1 MKCLLWISELN
12 VNRINQNSRLL
23 KRRNFIKTTSAA
35 SLATLIS
42 PKIVGDGRQFSGN
55 NLIKPGALKRG
66 DRIALVT
73 PGSYITNDEK
83 QESINNLQNL
93 GFEVIYSDRLMQ
105 KNGYFSAIDEERA
118 ADLNE
123 MFSREDIA
131 GIVCARGGYGC
142 VRILPYLDYN
152 LINNNPKPLIGFS
165 DITALL
171 FALYKYSSLVTYHGP
186 VATSTF
192 SKFSKKYL
200 KKILIN
206 SEDNLEL
213 ENSKSRNNYN
223 IYGITSVSDGI
234 SEGELIGGNL
244 SIVASLIG
252 TPYDVDTTGKIIF
265 LEEFLEE
272 PYRIDRM
279 LTQMLQA
286 GKFEKAA
293 GVALGVFK
301 MCEPNRKNPAFNGSF
316 SLMDVL
322 KDRLGNL
329 GIPVIYGLSFG
340 HVVDKLTLPVGIK
353 AEINSERKTLKL
365 LEKPVA

>member
-1 MKCLLWISELN
+1 
-12 VNRINQNSRLL
+12 L

-42 PKIVGDGRQFSGN
+42 PKIIADGRQYSGN
-55 NLIKPGALKRG
+55 NLIKPRALKRG

-73 PGSYITNDEK
+73 PGSYITNDEQ
-83 QESINNLQNL
+83 QESINNLQTL
-93 GFEVIYSDRLMQ
+93 GFEVVYSERLMQ
-105 KNGYFSAIDEERA
+105 KNGYFSANDEERA
-118 ADLNE
+118 ADINE

-142 VRILPYLDYN
+142 TRILPYLDYN
-152 LINNNPKPLIGFS
+152 LINKNPKPLIGFS
-165 DITALL
+165 DVTALL
-171 FALYKYSSLVTYHGP
+171 YALYKYSSLITYHGP
-186 VATSTF
+186 VAISTF
-192 SKFSKKYL
+192 SNFSKNYFNRV
-200 KKILIN
+200 LIEP
-206 SEDNLEL
+206 EDEFEL
-213 ENSKSRNNYN
+213 ENSRNGNNYN
-223 IYGITSVSDGI
+223 IYGITSVADGVG
-234 SEGELIGGNL
+234 EGELIGGNL

-252 TPYDVDTTGKIIF
+252 TPYDVDTTAKIIF

-301 MCEPNRKNPAFNGSF
+301 MCESNRQNPSFSGSF

-322 KDRLGNL
+322 NDRLGNL

-340 HVVDKLTLPVGIK
+340 HVIDKLTLPVGIK
-353 AEINSERKTLKL
+353 AEINSKRKTLKL
-365 LEKPVA
+365 LEKPVV

>member
-1 MKCLLWISELN
+1 M
-12 VNRINQNSRLL
+12 
-23 KRRNFIKTTSAA
+23 KRRNFIKATSAA
-35 SLATLIS
+35 SIAALIS
-42 PKIVGDGRQFSGN
+42 PKFSAQEKQFSGN
-55 NLIKPGALKRG
+55 QLVKPATLKRG
-66 DRIALVT
+66 EKIALVT
-73 PGSYITNDEK
+73 PGSYITKAEK
-83 QESINNLQNL
+83 QESINNLQDL
-93 GFEVIYSDRLMQ
+93 GFEVIYSERLMQ
-105 KNGYFSAIDEERA
+105 KNGYFSATDEERA

-123 MFSREDIA
+123 MFSREDIR

-142 VRILPYLDYN
+142 ARILPYLDYN
-152 LINNNPKPLIGFS
+152 LINKNPKALIGFS

-171 FALYKYSSLVTYHGP
+171 FALYKFSSLVTYHGP

-192 SKFSKKYL
+192 SKFSKNYFERV
-200 KKILIN
+200 LIN
-206 SEDNLEL
+206 TDENLEL
-213 ENSKSRNNYN
+213 ENSKNRNNYN
-223 IYGITSVSDGI
+223 IYGVTSISDGI
-234 SEGELIGGNL
+234 REGELIGGNL

-301 MCEPNRKNPAFNGSF
+301 MCEPSIQNPAFSGSF

-322 KDRLGNL
+322 QDRLGNL

-340 HVVDKLTLPVGIK
+340 HVVDKLTLPIGIK
-353 AEINSERKTLKL
+353 AELNSERKTIKL